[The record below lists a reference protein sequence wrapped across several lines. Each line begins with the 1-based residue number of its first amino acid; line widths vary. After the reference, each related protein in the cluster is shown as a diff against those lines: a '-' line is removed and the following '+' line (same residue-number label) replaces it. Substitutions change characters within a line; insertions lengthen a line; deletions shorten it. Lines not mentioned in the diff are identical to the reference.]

1 MKKYKI
7 IVFFFFFVGTI
18 LYSYFHVQAEELP
31 LFGKVIYLDA
41 GHGGKD
47 PGALYRDIKEKDINL
62 EICKK
67 LMEKLEKKGATVYL
81 TRYGD
86 YDLAVPNAI
95 NRKRS
100 DLSRRANIINNSGC
114 DLYLSIHL
122 NAETSG
128 SWSGAQVFYDDVSEE
143 NKHLA
148 EIIQKQFKINTG
160 TKRKASLT
168 NSMYMYKRI
177 ERVGVL
183 VEVGFLSNANDR
195 YNLKQSWYQNK
206 VSDIMVNG
214 ILEYFSK

>member
-1 MKKYKI
+1 MEKYKT
-7 IVFFFFFVGTI
+7 IVFFFFFIISI
-18 LYSYFHVQAEELP
+18 LYSFFHVKAEELP

-41 GHGGKD
+41 GHGGAD

-62 EICKK
+62 EICKR
-67 LMEKLEKKGATVYL
+67 LMIKLEEKGATVYL

-86 YDLAVPNAI
+86 YDLSVPHAI

-100 DLSRRANIINNSGC
+100 DLSRRANIINDSGC

-122 NAETSG
+122 NAESSG
-128 SWSGAQVFYDDVSEE
+128 SFSGAQVFYDDVHED
-143 NKHLA
+143 NKRLA
-148 EIIQKQFKINTG
+148 EILQKEFQKNTA
-160 TKRKASLT
+160 TKRDATLT

-195 YNLKQSWYQNK
+195 YNLKQTWYQNK
-206 VSDIMVNG
+206 VSDIMLNG
-214 ILEYFSK
+214 ILIYFS